1 MTNAALGETKITLT
15 LPSAM
20 AMSIAAMAEAEE
32 RSMDDFI
39 LSCVEKWL
47 PYEFEAYAGMD
58 DRQAREAA
66 REAFELAEREGG

>member
-1 MTNAALGETKITLT
+1 MTNTTLGETTITLT

-20 AMSIAAMAEAEE
+20 AMSIAAMAEEEE

-39 LSCVEKWL
+39 LSCIEKWL
-47 PYEFEAYAGMD
+47 PYEFGTYLGMD

-66 REAFELAEREGG
+66 RQARELAD